1 MPRPA
6 MTRPV
11 TRVLAVLD
19 LLQGHG
25 RMSGPEL
32 AQRIGVDGRTLRRYI
47 VALEEMGVPVTSERG
62 RHGAYL
68 LVAGFRLPPMM
79 FTNDEAVALA
89 VGMVAARGLGLADAA
104 PAIASAQSK
113 LARVMPVALQGQ
125 VHAISDT
132 VTVDLRGTAIT
143 PSSNAALRVLSAAAR
158 AQQRVRLAY
167 TSGLGAETD
176 RDIDPYGLAFYLG
189 AWYAVGWCHLR
200 RDLRSFRL
208 DRVRVATPLPAS
220 FRRPD
225 GFDALA
231 RLRESVAMLP
241 RANAIAVL
249 LECEPEAARLAF
261 PAEFGLIEPVDGGGV
276 LLRTSADDLGWFA
289 RRLAA
294 LPFGFRI
301 LEPGALHAVL
311 VSHVES
317 LQERILQAPGL
328 QAPISRE
335 PAPMP
340 WPAPAMPRKAR
351 PARAT
356 RRAR

>member
-1 MPRPA
+1 
-6 MTRPV
+6 MTRPA

-25 RMSGPEL
+25 RMAGPEL
-32 AQRIGVDGRTLRRYI
+32 ARRIGVDGRTLRRYI
-47 VALEEMGVPVTSERG
+47 AALEEMGVPVTSERG

-113 LARVMPVALQGQ
+113 LARVMPATLQQQ
-125 VHAISDT
+125 VHAIADT
-132 VTVDLRGTAIT
+132 VTVDLRGAAATA
-143 PSSNAALRVLSAAAR
+143 PASNVPLRVLSAAAR

-167 TSGLGAETD
+167 MSGQGVATE
-176 RDIDPYGLAFYLG
+176 RDIDPYGLAFYFG

-200 RDLRSFRL
+200 GDLRSFRL
-208 DRVRVATPLPAS
+208 DRVRSAAPLPAS

-231 RLRESVAMLP
+231 RLRESVALLP
-241 RANAIAVL
+241 RTHAIAVL
-249 LECEPEAARLAF
+249 LECEPDAARLAF
-261 PAEFGLIEPVDGGGV
+261 PAEFGLIEPDEGGGL
-276 LLRTSADDLGWFA
+276 LLRTSADDLDWFA
-289 RRLAA
+289 RRLAG
-294 LPFGFRI
+294 LPFGFRVVS
-301 LEPGALHAVL
+301 PDALHEAL
-311 VSHVES
+311 AAHVEA
-317 LQERILQAPGL
+317 LRQRVRLPVT
-328 QAPISRE
+328 PSRTG
-335 PAPMP
+335 
-340 WPAPAMPRKAR
+340 R